1 MKIENNLEKDSV
13 KRLVWRLA
21 IPSMLAQFVS
31 VFYSIVDR
39 IYIGNI
45 KEIGETA
52 LAGVGICGPIVTL
65 VSAFSFLIGSG
76 GAPLMSI
83 KMGQKKEAE
92 AKDVLANC
100 FMMLCVMAVMLT
112 VVTILL
118 KNRLLMWFGAS
129 ETTFAYAN
137 SISPF
142 IYWVLFLH

>member
-1 MKIENNLEKDSV
+1 MK
-13 KRLVWRLA
+13 
-21 IPSMLAQFVS
+21 
-31 VFYSIVDR
+31 
-39 IYIGNI
+39 
-45 KEIGETA
+45 
-52 LAGVGICGPIVTL
+52 
-65 VSAFSFLIGSG
+65 
-76 GAPLMSI
+76 I